1 MLLGVTFYTGTS
13 VDIALMVCE
22 EAEEEEWVG
31 IQWGQVRAVNGQ
43 GGRIAVLLR
52 A

>member
-1 MLLGVTFYTGTS
+1 MTS
-13 VDIALMVCE
+13 VTWSDILYRDLGGHCIDGVRGS
-22 EAEEEEWVG
+22 EWVG